1 MTPTIRHGIVTA
13 MLAALPCLLY
23 AAPAATPAERAA
35 YARLPVC
42 KLRPDG
48 RGLAVEPCRTAPT
61 KRPLPRRPVPRQDYP
76 APAPAPVPDPSPV
89 SAAPAAPA
97 GDTPATLFQL
107 TPRTGQAMPP
117 PATSATPPPSPYVN
131 HAPGAFAVPPPGVS
145 QPVPA
150 TCGPAGC
157 RDAAGTQYN
166 GPVLTSPSGRLC
178 SSAAG
183 VITCM

>member
-1 MTPTIRHGIVTA
+1 MTPQTIQLGIAAVL
-13 MLAALPCLLY
+13 LAALPGLSS
-23 AAPAATPAERAA
+23 AEPTSTAAERAA

-61 KRPLPRRPVPRQDYP
+61 KRPLPRRPVPQRIDPTPSVTP
-76 APAPAPVPDPSPV
+76 AEPPVP
-89 SAAPAAPA
+89 
-97 GDTPATLFQL
+97 LFQL
-107 TPRTGQAMPP
+107 TPRTSQAA
-117 PATSATPPPSPYVN
+117 PAPGSSVTPPPSPYVN
-131 HAPGAFAVPPPGVS
+131 HAPGAFAAPPPGVS

>member
-1 MTPTIRHGIVTA
+1 MIPATIRHGVA
-13 MLAALPCLLY
+13 AALLAALPSLPH
-23 AAPAATPAERAA
+23 AEPASTPAERAA

-48 RGLAVEPCRTAPT
+48 RGLAVEPCRTAPPR
-61 KRPLPRRPVPRQDYP
+61 RPMPRRPVPLQVEP
-76 APAPAPVPDPSPV
+76 TPPVTTAPAEPPAL
-89 SAAPAAPA
+89 
-97 GDTPATLFQL
+97 LFAL
-107 TPRTGQAMPP
+107 TPRTSQVA
-117 PATSATPPPSPYVN
+117 PAPGTSVTPPPSPYVN
-131 HAPGAFAVPPPGVS
+131 HAPGAFAAPPPGVS

-183 VITCM
+183 VITCMKQR

>member
-1 MTPTIRHGIVTA
+1 VPLFELTP
-13 MLAALPCLLY
+13 
-23 AAPAATPAERAA
+23 RA
-35 YARLPVC
+35 
-42 KLRPDG
+42 
-48 RGLAVEPCRTAPT
+48 
-61 KRPLPRRPVPRQDYP
+61 RQA
-76 APAPAPVPDPSPV
+76 APAPAP
-89 SAAPAAPA
+89 
-97 GDTPATLFQL
+97 G
-107 TPRTGQAMPP
+107 
-117 PATSATPPPSPYVN
+117 TSVTPPPSPYVN
-131 HAPGAFAVPPPGVS
+131 HAPGAFAAPPPGTS